1 MATILGAGRG
11 WAELRAL
18 GYRFMVGPNDISLLI
33 AGARASAAE
42 RQAESQIASAEA
54 ALRKEIAELE
64 SLTRQ

>member
-1 MATILGAGRG
+1 MLRRIEAGAAAAGKPLATILGAGRG

-42 RQAESQIASAEA
+42 RDDGLASPVG
-54 ALRKEIAELE
+54 
-64 SLTRQ
+64 SY